1 MTEVR
6 TKIGAGGRVV
16 LPAEF
21 RKAMGVG
28 PGDEVI
34 VVLDGGEV
42 RILTPRQAVAR
53 AQAIV
58 RSYVPAGRSLAAE
71 LVAERRRDAKRE

>member
-1 MTEVR
+1 MAEVR
-6 TKIGAGGRVV
+6 TKIGVGGRIV

-42 RILTPRQAVAR
+42 RILTPRQAIAR

-58 RSYVPAGRSLAAE
+58 RSHVPAGRSLSAE
-71 LVAERRRDAKRE
+71 LIAERRREAKRE